1 MQRRGIWSCIQTAN
15 TTDGDFRAGP
25 EANARARGCRR
36 CAGRCAVPCA
46 SCASA
51 RTDADGHGGN
61 ARRSRVA
68 YKDSL
73 RTNSF
78 AQPGPRR
85 PRLSTVIASPPM
97 TRLSCNRFRVCAH
110 GVFFVGLIVSLGLPA
125 ALRARTAATEPTSA
139 VIATPDTATITYRK
153 IFKSSY
159 PEFAE
164 IKLNQSGHGTFDIRQ
179 LDEEPNPQPFEVNPA
194 LADRIFALA
203 SKLHNFQGVDLD
215 IHRRIANLGEKTFR
229 YDKGAEA
236 HEVKFNYTL
245 DDSASQ
251 LTAIF
256 EGLARQTTDLSDL
269 ERTMRYDR
277 LGVNDVLQQI
287 EQDYNNKLFPEP
299 ERLLPALDQ
308 LAGDSKFIDI
318 ARQRAR
324 ALASRIRSA
333 H

>member
-1 MQRRGIWSCIQTAN
+1 VNRHMATGFRRNLAAFFLAAFAFLAPCV
-15 TTDGDFRAGP
+15 
-25 EANARARGCRR
+25 ARA
-36 CAGRCAVPCA
+36 
-46 SCASA
+46 SS
-51 RTDADGHGGN
+51 DN
-61 ARRSRVA
+61 
-68 YKDSL
+68 
-73 RTNSF
+73 
-78 AQPGPRR
+78 
-85 PRLSTVIASPPM
+85 
-97 TRLSCNRFRVCAH
+97 
-110 GVFFVGLIVSLGLPA
+110 PA
-125 ALRARTAATEPTSA
+125 
-139 VIATPDTATITYRK
+139 ITYRK
-153 IFKSSY
+153 IFRSSY
-159 PEFAE
+159 PEYVE
-164 IKLNQSGHGTFDIRQ
+164 IKLEENGRGTFDIRQ
-179 LDEEPNPQPFEVNPA
+179 LDEAANPQPFEIDAA
-194 LADRIFALA
+194 LAGKIFALA
-203 SKLHNFQGVDLD
+203 AKLHNFQGMDLD

-229 YDKGAEA
+229 YDKGSET

-308 LAGDSKFIDI
+308 LAGDQKFIDI

-324 ALASRIRSA
+324 ALAGRIRAS